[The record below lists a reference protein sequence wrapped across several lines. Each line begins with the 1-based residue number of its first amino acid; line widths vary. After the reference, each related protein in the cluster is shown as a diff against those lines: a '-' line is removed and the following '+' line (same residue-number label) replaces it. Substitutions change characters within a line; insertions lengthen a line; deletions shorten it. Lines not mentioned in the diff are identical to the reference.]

1 MAFDR
6 RHNPLATTTPSS
18 FSLPQRVLHWLT
30 AALVFFNLLF
40 PDGMNA
46 WNRSIKQT
54 GVATADQVASANIHA
69 YAGIAILV
77 LVALRLLLRL
87 VHGVPEAPPQE
98 PALLRLAAKIAEGTL
113 YLLLVAMPVTGMAAY
128 YLGYEGAGDLHADVL
143 KAILW
148 VVVAAHVL
156 GALAHQF
163 YWKTN
168 VLRRMTVG

>member
-1 MAFDR
+1 M
-6 RHNPLATTTPSS
+6 ATTASLS

-30 AALVFFNLLF
+30 AGLVFFNLLF

-54 GVATADQVASANIHA
+54 GAASAEQVASANIHA

-77 LVALRLLLRL
+77 LVAARLLLRRIQ
-87 VHGVPEAPPQE
+87 GVPDAPTQE
-98 PALLRLAAKIAEGTL
+98 PPIFK
-113 YLLLVAMPVTGMAAY
+113 LVAKVSEWILYILLIAMPATGGAAY
-128 YLGYEGAGDLHADVL
+128 YFGYEDAGDLHADIL

-148 VVVAAHVL
+148 AAVGLHVL

-168 VLRRMTVG
+168 VLRRMTIG

>member
-1 MAFDR
+1 M
-6 RHNPLATTTPSS
+6 ATTASLS

-30 AALVFFNLLF
+30 AGFVFFNLLF

-54 GVATADQVASANIHA
+54 GAASADQVASANIHA

-77 LVALRLLLRL
+77 LVAARLLLRRIQ
-87 VHGVPEAPPQE
+87 GVPDAPTQE
-98 PALLRLAAKIAEGTL
+98 PPMFRLVAKASEWILYILLI
-113 YLLLVAMPVTGMAAY
+113 AMPVTGAAAY
-128 YLGYEGAGDLHADVL
+128 YFGYEDAGDLHADIL
-143 KAILW
+143 KAVLW
-148 VVVAAHVL
+148 AAVGLHVL

-168 VLRRMTVG
+168 VLRRMTIG

>member
-1 MAFDR
+1 M
-6 RHNPLATTTPSS
+6 ATTASLS

-30 AALVFFNLLF
+30 AGLVFFNLLL

-46 WNRSIKQT
+46 WNRSMKQT
-54 GVATADQVASANIHA
+54 GAASAEQVASANIHA

-77 LVALRLLLRL
+77 LVALRLLLRR
-87 VHGVPEAPPQE
+87 VQGVPAAPSGE
-98 PALLRLAAKIAEGTL
+98 PPIFRLAAKVSEWSL
-113 YLLLVAMPVTGMAAY
+113 YLLLIAMPVTGAAAY
-128 YLGYEGAGDLHADVL
+128 YLGYAGAGDLHADVL

-148 VVVAAHVL
+148 AVVGLHVL

>member
-1 MAFDR
+1 M
-6 RHNPLATTTPSS
+6 ATTASLS

-30 AALVFFNLLF
+30 AGLVFFNLLF

-54 GVATADQVASANIHA
+54 GAASAEQVASANIHA

-77 LVALRLLLRL
+77 LVAARLLLRQ
-87 VHGVPEAPPQE
+87 VQGVPAAPSEEPQMFK
-98 PALLRLAAKIAEGTL
+98 LVAKVSEWTL
-113 YLLLVAMPVTGMAAY
+113 YLLLIAMPVTGAAAY
-128 YLGYEGAGDLHADVL
+128 YLGFEGAGDLHADVL
-143 KAILW
+143 KAALW
-148 VVVAAHVL
+148 AVVGLHVL

-168 VLRRMTVG
+168 VLRRMTIG

>member
-1 MAFDR
+1 M
-6 RHNPLATTTPSS
+6 ATTASLS

-30 AALVFFNLLF
+30 AGLVFFNLLF

-54 GVATADQVASANIHA
+54 GAASADQVASANIHA

-77 LVALRLLLRL
+77 LVAARLLLRRIQ
-87 VHGVPEAPPQE
+87 GVPDAPTQE
-98 PALLRLAAKIAEGTL
+98 PPIFK
-113 YLLLVAMPVTGMAAY
+113 LVAKVSEWILYILLIAMPATGGAAY
-128 YLGYEGAGDLHADVL
+128 YFGYEDAGDLHADIL

-148 VVVAAHVL
+148 AAVGLHVL

-168 VLRRMTVG
+168 VLRRMTIG

>member
-1 MAFDR
+1 M
-6 RHNPLATTTPSS
+6 ATTASLS
-18 FSLPQRVLHWLT
+18 FSLPQRILHWLT
-30 AALVFFNLLF
+30 AGLVFFNLLL

-46 WNRSIKQT
+46 WNRSMKQT
-54 GVATADQVASANIHA
+54 GAASAEQVASANIHA

-77 LVALRLLLRL
+77 LVAVRLLLRQ
-87 VHGVPEAPPQE
+87 VQGVPAAPAGE
-98 PALLRLAAKIAEGTL
+98 PAIFRSVAKISEWTL
-113 YLLLVAMPVTGMAAY
+113 YLLLLAMPISGAAAY

-143 KAILW
+143 KAVLW
-148 VVVAAHVL
+148 AVVGLHVL

>member
-1 MAFDR
+1 MS
-6 RHNPLATTTPSS
+6 ATTSLS
-18 FSLPQRVLHWLT
+18 FSLPQRILHWLT

-46 WNRSIKQT
+46 WNRSMKQT
-54 GVATADQVASANIHA
+54 GATSAEQVASANIHA

-77 LVALRLLLRL
+77 LVAARLLLRQ
-87 VHGVPEAPPQE
+87 VQGVPAAPPAE
-98 PALLRLAAKIAEGTL
+98 PQIFKFVAKVSEWTI
-113 YLLLVAMPVTGMAAY
+113 YLLLIAMPVTGAAAY

-143 KAILW
+143 KAVLW
-148 VVVAAHVL
+148 VVVGIHVL

-168 VLRRMTVG
+168 VLRRKTVG

>member
-1 MAFDR
+1 M
-6 RHNPLATTTPSS
+6 ATTASLS

-30 AALVFFNLLF
+30 AGSVFFNLLF

-54 GVATADQVASANIHA
+54 GAASADQVASANIHA

-77 LVALRLLLRL
+77 LVAARLLLRRIQ
-87 VHGVPEAPPQE
+87 GVPVAPAQE
-98 PALLRLAAKIAEGTL
+98 PPLFKLVAKVSEWILYILLI
-113 YLLLVAMPVTGMAAY
+113 AMPVTGAAAY
-128 YLGYEGAGDLHADVL
+128 YFGYEDAGDLHADIL
-143 KAILW
+143 KAVLW
-148 VVVAAHVL
+148 AVVGLHVL

-168 VLRRMTVG
+168 VLRRMTIG

>member
-1 MAFDR
+1 M
-6 RHNPLATTTPSS
+6 ATTASLS

-30 AALVFFNLLF
+30 AGLVFFNLLF

-54 GVATADQVASANIHA
+54 GAASAEQVASASIHA

-77 LVALRLLLRL
+77 LVAARLLLRQIQDVPAAPSEEPQMFKL
-87 VHGVPEAPPQE
+87 V
-98 PALLRLAAKIAEGTL
+98 AKVSEWTL
-113 YLLLVAMPVTGMAAY
+113 YLLLIPMPVTGAAAY
-128 YLGYEGAGDLHADVL
+128 YLEFEGAGDLHADVL
-143 KAILW
+143 KAALW
-148 VVVAAHVL
+148 AVVGLHVL

-168 VLRRMTVG
+168 VLRRMTIG